1 MRWNILS
8 GRTARAIGS
17 CFILSLAVVPWGEPA
32 WAEPTPQELVKAR
45 EAFRQGVQL
54 EAANDWVGAL
64 AKFEAVASV
73 RMTPAVRFHIARCQ
87 QRLGKL
93 LEAQGGYRLAAYEA
107 QNSKDPNAAEVQ
119 REASEALAEIEQ
131 KIPKLIIKR
140 GKGVET
146 ASITVDGVTIGESS
160 IGKEFPVNP
169 GSHTIEFKDSDG
181 NVNKQVAT
189 LAEGESKTLD
199 LVAEVVAAPPKPSA
213 SVSAEPPPPP
223 PPPAESGSNVLPWVV
238 VGVGGASLIA
248 SGVFYM
254 QRSSA
259 ISDLDSAC
267 KDSRCPASLED
278 TGNKGKTYTTLG
290 NITLGLGLVGVGVG
304 TYLLLAG
311 GGKQPAAEPA
321 AKTESARS
329 RPRMT
334 VVFGGSSKSAE
345 ASLVG
350 TF

>member
-1 MRWNILS
+1 MRWNIPS

-64 AKFEAVASV
+64 AKFETVATV
-73 RMTPAVRFHIARCQ
+73 RMTPAVRFHVARCQ
-87 QRLGKL
+87 QHLGKL

-107 QNSKDPNAAEVQ
+107 QNSKDPHAAEVQ
-119 REASEALAEIEQ
+119 REASEALEEIEH
-131 KIPKLIIKR
+131 KIPKLVVKR

-146 ASITVDGVTIGESS
+146 ASISVDGVALGESS

-169 GSHTIEFKDSDG
+169 GSHTIEFKDADG
-181 NVNKQVAT
+181 NLNKQVAT
-189 LAEGESKTLD
+189 LAEAETKTVD
-199 LVAEVVAAPPKPSA
+199 LVAEVAAPPPKPSA
-213 SVSAEPPPPP
+213 SVSAAPPPPP
-223 PPPAESGSNVLPWVV
+223 PPPEPSSNLVPWIV
-238 VGVGGASLIA
+238 VGAGGASLLA

-254 QRSSA
+254 MRSSA
-259 ISDLDSAC
+259 ISDLDSSC

-278 TGNKGKTYTTLG
+278 TGSKGKTYTTLG

-311 GGKQPAAEPA
+311 GGKQPATEPA